1 MLDTTNRWKRPVTI
15 RLAGRRIDV
24 GGPVQARH
32 ILLVDWP
39 AERTDKHK
47 IASDICLAAMEG
59 ADAEPAWVAFMEAA
73 IEAKIFVA

>member
-1 MLDTTNRWKRPVTI
+1 MLDATNRWKRPVTI
-15 RLAGRRIDV
+15 MLSGVRNEVA
-24 GGPVQARH
+24 GPVQARH

-59 ADAEPAWVAFMEAA
+59 ADPESAWLAFMEAA
-73 IEAKIFVA
+73 IEAGIFVE